1 MSADSAW
8 WFHGH
13 MVQHHS
19 ILPPP
24 PTPTTETVSHPTP
37 PLLVALNSISCWC
50 GCVLNTSDHFLSS
63 GVLSEKWSE
72 KDRMVSLMTLPE
84 WPDVNINTSPHT
96 HTHTHDQTT
105 DGAQNHVRDRESV
118 HRGPSALLECQQAT
132 EQSLDANRRLS
143 RARGIRVFTN
153 SVRKEGWLEQHT
165 ELHFISLD
173 IYKCVINSGSQ
184 KKGRKSHAQYETRP
198 LGKCRN

>member
-1 MSADSAW
+1 MIRKRPYGLSDD
-8 WFHGH
+8 
-13 MVQHHS
+13 
-19 ILPPP
+19 
-24 PTPTTETVSHPTP
+24 
-37 PLLVALNSISCWC
+37 LV
-50 GCVLNTSDHFLSS
+50 
-63 GVLSEKWSE
+63 GVARRKYKHKS
-72 KDRMVSLMTLPE
+72 T
-84 WPDVNINTSPHT
+84 HT

-173 IYKCVINSGSQ
+173 I
-184 KKGRKSHAQYETRP
+184 
-198 LGKCRN
+198 

>member
-1 MSADSAW
+1 
-8 WFHGH
+8 
-13 MVQHHS
+13 
-19 ILPPP
+19 
-24 PTPTTETVSHPTP
+24 
-37 PLLVALNSISCWC
+37 
-50 GCVLNTSDHFLSS
+50 
-63 GVLSEKWSE
+63 
-72 KDRMVSLMTLPE
+72 MTLPE
-84 WPDVNINTSPHT
+84 WPDVNINTSP

-118 HRGPSALLECQQAT
+118 HTHRGPSALLECQQAT

-173 IYKCVINSGSQ
+173 I
-184 KKGRKSHAQYETRP
+184 
-198 LGKCRN
+198 